1 MVPFSAVIVDA
12 GKTIASQMTSVKN
25 YAQAGSELN
34 NILYSNS
41 AINNDDAF
49 ISSLLRWYTSALYI
63 TLQSAF

>member
-12 GKTIASQMTSVKN
+12 GKTIASQMTFVKN

-41 AINNDDAF
+41 AINNAF
-49 ISSLLRWYTSALYI
+49 ISSLLR
-63 TLQSAF
+63 